1 MIQLFVQNVSIAYE
15 NTLLHEEIEGTQR
28 DIVYMLGEAIE
39 TRSRETGQHVRRV
52 AEYCHLIARGM
63 GLSDRE
69 ADILKVAAPLH
80 DFGKIGIPD
89 AVLHKPSKLDEDE
102 WAVMRQHAEIGQDLL
117 SQSKR
122 EILQAAAVLA
132 GQHHEK
138 WDGSGYPLGLQGEQ
152 IHIYGRIGAV
162 ADVFDALA
170 SLRSY
175 KAPWP
180 LEAILDYLRQQR
192 GRHFDPAIVDWVL
205 DNVDIMGTVAQ
216 AFPDTRA

>member
-1 MIQLFVQNVSIAYE
+1 M
-15 NTLLHEEIEGTQR
+15 
-28 DIVYMLGEAIE
+28 
-39 TRSRETGQHVRRV
+39 
-52 AEYCHLIARGM
+52 
-63 GLSDRE
+63 
-69 ADILKVAAPLH
+69 
-80 DFGKIGIPD
+80 
-89 AVLHKPSKLDEDE
+89 LHKPSKLDEEE

-205 DNVDIMGTVAQ
+205 DNVDTMGTVARE
-216 AFPDTRA
+216 FPDTRA